1 MFGKHSGLLPVRSAA
16 SEDLWRERAHEL
28 LTSRLPCE
36 LRAPCCHPMVLARL
50 LLFVALWH
58 TVEGGSAVGVEA
70 AFLLLAGMQSGLS
83 LVFLW
88 LAVWV
93 VVFVVGDVVDVRGVY
108 SSSAFFDFAPL
119 LDDHSQ
125 HPLLSCPEFSCSFP
139 MSSFLCLNR
148 GGEMV

>member
-58 TVEGGSAVGVEA
+58 TAEGGFAVGVEA

-93 VVFVVGDVVDVRGVY
+93 VG
-108 SSSAFFDFAPL
+108 SSSATSSTFEACAAAVP
-119 LDDHSQ
+119 
-125 HPLLSCPEFSCSFP
+125 FST
-139 MSSFLCLNR
+139 FLVVWMIILNTR
-148 GGEMV
+148 C

>member
-28 LTSRLPCE
+28 LTGRLPWE

-58 TVEGGSAVGVEA
+58 TAEGGFAVGVEA

-93 VVFVVGDVVDVRGVY
+93 VGIDVGDVVDVRGVR
-108 SSSAFFDFAPL
+108 SSSTFFDFPPL

-125 HPLLSCPEFSCSFP
+125 HSLLSCLEFLLHFLWHRSCA
-139 MSSFLCLNR
+139 
-148 GGEMV
+148 